1 MSDSP
6 EQTVPVRTRTKF
18 ETHMQTLLLTLVA
31 GLIAWQGMTSM
42 KLIETSA
49 RQDERI
55 SQLIALTEQLRADLR
70 EVGNDYMTIN
80 DAAMYRDQINSRIDA
95 LGARVSRLENR

>member
-1 MSDSP
+1 MLLALVVGLLAWSGN
-6 EQTVPVRTRTKF
+6 T
-18 ETHMQTLLLTLVA
+18 TLT
-31 GLIAWQGMTSM
+31 
-42 KLIETSA
+42 LIETSA

>member
-6 EQTVPVRTRTKF
+6 EQTVPVRARTKL

-31 GLIAWQGMTSM
+31 GLIAWQGVTTL

-55 SQLIALTEQLRADLR
+55 TQLITLTEQLRNDLR
-70 EVGNDYMTIN
+70 DADNQYMTIQ
-80 DAAMYRDQINSRIDA
+80 DASLYRDQMNGRIDA
-95 LGARVSRLENR
+95 LTSRLSRLENR

>member
-1 MSDSP
+1 MSQTNPDTALKAKP
-6 EQTVPVRTRTKF
+6 ILERHVQTVLLALVVGLLAWSGNT
-18 ETHMQTLLLTLVA
+18 TLT
-31 GLIAWQGMTSM
+31 
-42 KLIETSA
+42 LIETSA

-55 SQLIALTEQLRADLR
+55 SQLITLTEQLRADLR

>member
-1 MSDSP
+1 MSETSP
-6 EQTVPVRTRTKF
+6 DTALKAKPILERHAQTVLLALVVGLLAWSGNT
-18 ETHMQTLLLTLVA
+18 TLT
-31 GLIAWQGMTSM
+31 
-42 KLIETSA
+42 LIETSA

>member
-1 MSDSP
+1 MSETSP
-6 EQTVPVRTRTKF
+6 DNALKAKPILERHVQTVLLALVVGLLAWSGNT
-18 ETHMQTLLLTLVA
+18 TLT
-31 GLIAWQGMTSM
+31 
-42 KLIETSA
+42 LIETSA

>member
-1 MSDSP
+1 MSETSP
-6 EQTVPVRTRTKF
+6 DTALKAKPILERHVQTVLLALVVGLLAWSGNT
-18 ETHMQTLLLTLVA
+18 TLT
-31 GLIAWQGMTSM
+31 
-42 KLIETSA
+42 LIETSA

-80 DAAMYRDQINSRIDA
+80 DAAMYRDQINSRIDS

>member
-1 MSDSP
+1 M
-6 EQTVPVRTRTKF
+6 QTVLLALVVGLLAWSGNT
-18 ETHMQTLLLTLVA
+18 TLT
-31 GLIAWQGMTSM
+31 
-42 KLIETSA
+42 LIETSA